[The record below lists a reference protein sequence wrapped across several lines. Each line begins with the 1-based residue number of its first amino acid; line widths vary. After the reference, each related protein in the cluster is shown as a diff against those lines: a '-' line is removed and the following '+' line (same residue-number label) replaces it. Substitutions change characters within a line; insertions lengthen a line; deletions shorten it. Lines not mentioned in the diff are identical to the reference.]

1 MPVEGRRDRR
11 VGSREDIAMEERRND
26 LIRELEDRY
35 RPMFEKHGR
44 QGIPLRDLREEL
56 EEEGLTESIAPERL
70 DELLRRADADG
81 DKRIRLGEFVRMMS
95 GDNVKEHE
103 RKKIGG
109 LLGAAIANIVPQS
122 MREDF
127 MANYNCKPPPIFM
140 IFISIV
146 EIVIFIVYV
155 EEQKSRGVATT
166 ATSGVPLYS
175 PLLYKPDR
183 RYEAWRFVTYMF
195 LHQGYIHLISNL
207 VFQLLLGLP
216 LELVHK
222 FWRVFLIYVLGV
234 IAGSLAHSVTDHS
247 VSLCGASGGCYALIG
262 AHIASVITNWKEMN
276 YKCCDGSLIRFLLSA
291 PVRLSVFLVL
301 AIGDTSVAVYRRFFE
316 EGATKIGI
324 SAHIGGMM
332 AGLLVGIPLLKNVN
346 VLTWEKRLGWVSL
359 VVYLLFTAFCM
370 FFNGLYTGYPE
381 TDWSDCCPA

>member
-1 MPVEGRRDRR
+1 MSVEGRRDRR
-11 VGSREDIAMEERRND
+11 VGTREDVAMEERRND
-26 LIRELEDRY
+26 LIRRF

-44 QGIPLRDLREEL
+44 QGVPLRDLREEL

-70 DELLRRADADG
+70 DELLRRADKDG
-81 DKRIRLGEFVRMMS
+81 DKRIRLGEFVRMMT
-95 GDNVKEHE
+95 GDEIKDHE
-103 RKKIGG
+103 RKKLGG

-127 MANYNCKPPPIFM
+127 IANYNCKPPPIFM

-146 EIVIFIVYV
+146 EIIIFAVYA
-155 EEQKSRGVATT
+155 EEQKSRGIATT
-166 ATSGVPLYS
+166 SVAGVPLYS
-175 PLLYKPDR
+175 PLLYKPTR

-207 VFQLLLGLP
+207 IFQLLLGLP

-234 IAGSLAHSVTDHS
+234 IAGSLAHSVTDHA

-262 AHIASVITNWKEMN
+262 AHIAAVITNWKEMN
-276 YKCCDGSLIRFLLSA
+276 YKCCDGSIMRFLLSA
-291 PVRLSVFLVL
+291 PVRLTVFLVL
-301 AIGDTSVAVYRRFFE
+301 AVGDTSVAVYRRFFE

-332 AGLLVGIPLLKNVN
+332 AGLLIGVPLLKNVN
-346 VLTWEKRLGWVSL
+346 VLPWERKLGWVSL
-359 VVYLLFTAFCM
+359 IIYLTFVAFAM
-370 FFNGLYTGYPE
+370 FFNGLYDGYPE
-381 TDWSDCCPA
+381 TDWTSCCPA